1 MLNKFKQFLRESFVV
16 QNNVMSGQCVNALVR
31 IQYKYSAL
39 LIGNG
44 WCDGYSGTR
53 IGLFTPRLKQRIDN
67 KFSEYRCDGFY
78 FYPWFAKHIATNQLN
93 PTYVKIMRALSFD
106 NFD

>member
-1 MLNKFKQFLRESFVV
+1 MLNKFKQFFRDSFVV
-16 QNNVMSGQCVNALVR
+16 QHNLMSGQCVNALVR

-39 LIGNG
+39 LIGCG
-44 WCDGYSGTR
+44 WCKGYAGTR
-53 IGLFTPRLKQRIDN
+53 IGLFSPRKIRMIDG

-78 FYPWFAKHIATNQLN
+78 FYPWFAKHVAISQLN
-93 PTYVKIMRALSFD
+93 PTYVKIMHTLSFD